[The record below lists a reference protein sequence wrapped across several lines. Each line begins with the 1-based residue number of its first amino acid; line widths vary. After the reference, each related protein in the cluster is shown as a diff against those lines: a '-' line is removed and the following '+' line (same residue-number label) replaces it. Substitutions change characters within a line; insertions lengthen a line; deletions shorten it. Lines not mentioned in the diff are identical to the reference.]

1 MKNIF
6 FIIAVLFYSASA
18 SAETELNFNLI
29 NLNATAATEVA
40 NDQVSSVIQVML
52 NGTDPTTLGQQVNQR
67 SNQLLEKIKNY
78 NSVKSQTTGYQT
90 RPMYKDSQIVSW
102 QVSQQIRLHS
112 HDFTQMSELLGD
124 VQALGTVQSIEFS
137 LSDELIESTQN
148 ELMQQA
154 ISKFRDKAVLI
165 QQQFNQPGYR
175 LVNMSVNTSGYAP
188 IHRMESSM
196 MMSADM
202 NSKSAPAALEAGSNK
217 VSVDVHGQIQL
228 ISDTTTLTD

>member
-1 MKNIF
+1 MKNTF
-6 FIIAVLFYSASA
+6 FVIAMLLFSATA
-18 SAETELNFNLI
+18 SAESELNFNLI
-29 NLNATAATEVA
+29 NLNATASTEVA
-40 NDQVSSVIQVML
+40 NDQVTSVIQVML
-52 NGTDPTTLGQQVNQR
+52 NGTDPTKLGQQVNQR
-67 SNQLLEKIKNY
+67 SNQLLEKIKAY
-78 NSVKSQTTGYQT
+78 DSVKSQTTGYQT

-137 LSDELIESTQN
+137 LSDGLIETTQN

-154 ISKFRDKAVLI
+154 ISKFRDKASLI
-165 QQQFNQPGYR
+165 QQQFNEPGYR
-175 LVNMSVNTSGYAP
+175 LVNMSVNTSGYSP
-188 IHRMESSM
+188 VYRMENQM

-202 NSKSAPAALEAGSNK
+202 SSKSAPAALEAGSNK

-228 ISDTTTLTD
+228 ISDTTTLSN

>member
-1 MKNIF
+1 MKNTF
-6 FIIAVLFYSASA
+6 FALTMLLSSAVAV
-18 SAETELNFNLI
+18 AENDLNFNLV
-29 NLNATAATEVA
+29 NLNATAATEVG
-40 NDQVSSVIQVML
+40 NDQVTSVIQVML
-52 NGTDPTTLGQQVNQR
+52 NGTDPTKLGQQVNQR
-67 SNQLLEKIKNY
+67 SNQLLEKIKAY
-78 NSVKSQTTGYQT
+78 DSVKSQTTGYQT

-124 VQALGTVQSIEFS
+124 VQDLGTVQSIVFS

-154 ISKFRDKAVLI
+154 ISKFRDKAALI
-165 QQQFNQPGYR
+165 QQQFDEPGYR
-175 LVNMSVNTSGYAP
+175 LVNLSVNTSGYVP
-188 IHRMESSM
+188 VHRMESSM

-202 NSKSAPAALEAGSNK
+202 SSKSAPAALEAGSNK

-228 ISDTTTLTD
+228 ISDTTTLSN